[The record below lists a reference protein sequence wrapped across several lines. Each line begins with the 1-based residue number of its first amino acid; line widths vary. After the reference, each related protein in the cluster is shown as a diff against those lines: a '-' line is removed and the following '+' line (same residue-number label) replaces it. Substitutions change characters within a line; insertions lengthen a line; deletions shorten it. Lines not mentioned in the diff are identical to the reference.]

1 MLAETSNAGDPPCSL
16 SVLSPSLGSYHRR
29 GTGATPLAR
38 ARPHPA
44 AEPAS
49 SHSTLGREGPRL
61 MGLMRA
67 CVRARARAYSRLG
80 ERRARGRAIP
90 AEDAIGARAPNA
102 FVALAI
108 SVNAERVGPGE
119 RRSAAAAT
127 ASCSSCA

>member
-1 MLAETSNAGDPPCSL
+1 M
-16 SVLSPSLGSYHRR
+16 R
-29 GTGATPLAR
+29 
-38 ARPHPA
+38 
-44 AEPAS
+44 
-49 SHSTLGREGPRL
+49 
-61 MGLMRA
+61 LMRA
-67 CVRARARAYSRLG
+67 CVRARARAPIRVSASG
-80 ERRARGRAIP
+80 ARAGSIP